1 MKTPT
6 KTTLRG
12 FAPADYEAVIAVNRA
27 SYPDYTESLEEWR
40 HWDESWD
47 STKYFKQRLVA
58 EDRGRVVGWGQLSH
72 MPWSFRADKYRVD
85 VTVLPDHRRSGHGT
99 ALHDELLATA
109 RTRGA
114 IATQAAAKES
124 MADGVAFLASRG
136 YRERKRDWESRLFV
150 GKFDFR
156 RFAGADERVAKQG
169 IRITTLA
176 AEKRKDAEALRKA
189 YDLSEDCSR
198 DVPSV
203 DPPTP
208 RPYEEWLR
216 NVTMAP
222 NHLPEAYFIAID
234 AAGRYLG
241 VSDLFSSLD
250 DPSFLWQGLTGVR
263 REARGKGIA
272 MALKLRTVRYAIDR
286 GVEHIKTWNDQRN
299 GPMLR
304 VNEALGFE
312 KQPAW
317 IVYEKDLSGSSQS
330 RPSS

>member
-6 KTTLRG
+6 KTMLRA
-12 FAPADYEAVIAVNRA
+12 FAPADYVSVIAVNRA

-47 STKYFKQRLVA
+47 SSKYFKERVVA
-58 EDRGRVVGWGQLSH
+58 EDGGRVVGWGQVSH
-72 MPWSFRADKYRVD
+72 MPWQFLADKYRVD
-85 VTVLPDHRRSGHGT
+85 VTVLPEQRRRGHGS
-99 ALHDELLATA
+99 ALHGRLLATVRA
-109 RTRGA
+109 RGA
-114 IATQAAAKES
+114 IAVQASAKES
-124 MADGVAFLASRG
+124 MADGVAFLSSRG

-150 GKFDFR
+150 RKFDFA
-156 RFAGADERVAKQG
+156 RFAGADERVTKQG

-176 AEKRKDAEALRKA
+176 AEKERDLEALRKA

-208 RPYEEWLR
+208 RPYEEWMR
-216 NVTMAP
+216 NVIEAP

-234 AAGRYLG
+234 TTGRYLG

-250 DPSFLWQGLTGVR
+250 DPTFLWQGLTGVR

-272 MALKLRTVRYAIDR
+272 MALKLRTVRYALDR

-299 GPMLR
+299 RPMLSI
-304 VNEALGFE
+304 NETLGFE
-312 KQPAW
+312 RQPAW
-317 IVYEKDLSGSSQS
+317 IVYEKELSGSSQS
-330 RPSS
+330 GSSS